1 MNILGRTKIVIKKI
15 GTFTITHPVN
25 HSNPE
30 QLQIF
35 ILLYA

>member
-1 MNILGRTKIVIKKI
+1 MNILGRTTIDITKI
-15 GTFTITHPVN
+15 GTFTITHPV
-25 HSNPE
+25 HHPHPK